1 MTADR
6 LYVTDHAVVR
16 YLERVLHLDVEK
28 IKDDIREQAKQGTPC
43 ANAPIGGGV
52 VIMGPRNKAACILQ
66 GEVITTVLGVREI
79 KRAPWLHEL
88 EAAQ

>member
-1 MTADR
+1 MR

-16 YLERVLHLDVEK
+16 YLERVLHIDMNKVR
-28 IKDDIREQAKQGTPC
+28 DDIRDQACQGTPC

-52 VIMGPRNKAACILQ
+52 VIMGPRHKAACILQ

-79 KRAPWLHEL
+79 RRAPWLQDV
-88 EAAQ
+88 EAAE